1 MTADNELT
9 QALDK
14 IASEAGTDRSAVAI
28 AWILAHPSKI
38 LPVMG
43 TNNLS
48 RIANLSD
55 AMKVKMDRV
64 TWYQIYTLALGR
76 EVA

>member
-1 MTADNELT
+1 
-9 QALDK
+9 
-14 IASEAGTDRSAVAI
+14 
-28 AWILAHPSKI
+28 LAHPSKI